1 MQRSTYVLVAHHSST
16 VRPMRRRPNAIILR
30 LELKQTV
37 DANPFPSTARFIK
50 FRQHNEAA
58 KALEELS
65 GAEVLGRAMRLSKA
79 AAR

>member
-1 MQRSTYVLVAHHSST
+1 MNVEVLDPET
-16 VRPMRRRPNAIILR
+16 VVR
-30 LELKQTV
+30 
-37 DANPFPSTARFIK
+37 STARFVK

>member
-1 MQRSTYVLVAHHSST
+1 
-16 VRPMRRRPNAIILR
+16 MRRSPIYIALGIAPI
-30 LELKQTV
+30 
-37 DANPFPSTARFIK
+37 DALSFPSIARFIK

-58 KALEELS
+58 KALEELA